1 MINRSKRSKT
11 KISERVFEK
20 YLYNADSIPEIIKE
34 MYTIKETIA
43 K

>member
-1 MINRSKRSKT
+1 MSKRSKAE
-11 KISERVFEK
+11 IPERERVFEK
-20 YLYNADSIPEIIKE
+20 FLYNADSIPEIINE